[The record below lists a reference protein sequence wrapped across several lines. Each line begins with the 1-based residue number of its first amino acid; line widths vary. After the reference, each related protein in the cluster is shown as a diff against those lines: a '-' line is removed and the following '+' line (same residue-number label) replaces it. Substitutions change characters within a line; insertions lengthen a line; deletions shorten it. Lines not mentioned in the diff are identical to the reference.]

1 MYFVSSYPSEIPE
14 ANDFLREGVLSN
26 MADDKNPTPD
36 RRRVTILPE
45 RLMRRVLE
53 GVGDALDRKLG
64 RTIDPKSGLTTDH
77 LIRRMNALID
87 ERVRNDKTR
96 GRIAPHHLKLKVEWG
111 KHSET
116 PPEVAKRL
124 EAEMLA
130 AAIDHINDSR
140 YRTLAPVTIETDV
153 DIFTRGISVEPTFG
167 EFEEEL
173 KREDLERQLGP
184 PAKKPGGGLGEPPRV
199 SMNARIS
206 QPEGSREI
214 VLEFTPGG
222 KRVNVGRATDNDI
235 YLNHSSVSKIHAA
248 LKMDNLGTLLVAD
261 TGSTNGTHINGQ
273 RIPYGEA
280 RPITEGDVVAFGDV
294 EVRFRR
300 ANS

>member
-1 MYFVSSYPSEIPE
+1 
-14 ANDFLREGVLSN
+14 
-26 MADDKNPTPD
+26 MADEQNPSKPGRDT
-36 RRRVTILPE
+36 VLPE

-53 GVGDALDRKLG
+53 GVGDVVDRKLG
-64 RTIDPKSGLTTDH
+64 RTIDPKSGLTTDQ
-77 LIRRMNALID
+77 LVQRMNALID
-87 ERVRNDKTR
+87 QRVRNDKTR

-116 PPEVAKRL
+116 PPEITRRL
-124 EAEMLA
+124 ETEMLA

-140 YRTLAPVTIETDV
+140 YRTLAPVTIETEV
-153 DIFTRGISVEPTFG
+153 DIFTNGISILPTFG

-173 KREDLERQLGP
+173 RQEDLQRQLGP
-184 PAKKPGGGLGEPPRV
+184 HGDKPHPETAFGGV
-199 SMNARIS
+199 SMAARLS
-206 QPEGSREI
+206 QPEGARE
-214 VLEFTPGG
+214 VTLEFIPGG
-222 KRVNVGRATDNDI
+222 KRVSVGRGTDNDL

-248 LKMDNLGTLLVAD
+248 LKMDQLGTLLVAD

-280 RPITEGDVVAFGDV
+280 RPIAEGDVVAFGDV

-300 ANS
+300 VDS

>member
-1 MYFVSSYPSEIPE
+1 
-14 ANDFLREGVLSN
+14 
-26 MADDKNPTPD
+26 MAEEQNQTPK
-36 RRRVTILPE
+36 RRRDTIVPE

-53 GVGDALDRKLG
+53 GVGDVVDRKLG
-64 RTIDPKSGLTTDH
+64 RTADSESGLTTDH

-87 ERVRNDKTR
+87 ERVRDDKRR

-116 PPEVAKRL
+116 APEVTKRL
-124 EAEMLA
+124 EQEVLA

-140 YRTLAPVTIETDV
+140 YRTLAPVSIETEV
-153 DIFTRGISVEPTFG
+153 DIFTKGIAVDPNYG

-173 KREDLERQLGP
+173 QREDLERKLGKDALKTKARHGEKLSVIYTVHISTPELSKDVQLEF
-184 PAKKPGGGLGEPPRV
+184 APGGR
-199 SMNARIS
+199 RI
-206 QPEGSREI
+206 
-214 VLEFTPGG
+214 
-222 KRVNVGRATDNDI
+222 NVGRATDSDLH
-235 YLNHSSVSKIHAA
+235 LNHSSVSKIHAS
-248 LKMDNLGTLLVAD
+248 LRMDNLGTIVVAD

-280 RPITEGDVVAFGDV
+280 RPINEGDLLAFGDV

-300 ANS
+300 INS